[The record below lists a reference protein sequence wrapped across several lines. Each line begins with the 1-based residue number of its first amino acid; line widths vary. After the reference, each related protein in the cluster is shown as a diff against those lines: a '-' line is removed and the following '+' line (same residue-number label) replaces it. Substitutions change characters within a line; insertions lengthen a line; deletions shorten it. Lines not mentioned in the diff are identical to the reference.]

1 MKMTTPDYEKKLFL
15 DYEKKLF
22 AMREANAIMGETI
35 KAQDKI
41 ISSLRGELAIMQA
54 IFVTLKQE
62 VKKIKEKLE
71 RSNSNGAEQK
81 NAEN

>member
-1 MKMTTPDYEKKLFL
+1 MTQQ

-35 KAQDKI
+35 KSQDKT

-54 IFVTLKQE
+54 IIVKQKQE
-62 VKKIKEKLE
+62 IEELKEELE
-71 RSNSNGAEQK
+71 RRNSNGSEQK

>member
-1 MKMTTPDYEKKLFL
+1 MKMATP

-35 KAQDKI
+35 KSQDKI
-41 ISSLRGELAIMQA
+41 ISFLRRELAIMQA

-62 VKKIKEKLE
+62 VEELKEKLE
-71 RSNSNGAEQK
+71 RRNSDGAEQK

>member
-1 MKMTTPDYEKKLFL
+1 MTQQ

-35 KAQDKI
+35 KSQDKI

-54 IFVTLKQE
+54 IIVKQKQE
-62 VKKIKEKLE
+62 IEELKEELE
-71 RSNSNGAEQK
+71 RRNSNGSEQK

>member
-1 MKMTTPDYEKKLFL
+1 MKMEQH

-35 KAQDKI
+35 KSQDKI
-41 ISSLRGELAIMQA
+41 ISSLRGELDIMQS
-54 IFVTLKQE
+54 IIEKQKQE
-62 VKKIKEKLE
+62 IEELKEELE
-71 RSNSNGAEQK
+71 RINSNGAEQK

>member
-1 MKMTTPDYEKKLFL
+1 MKMTTP

-35 KAQDKI
+35 KSQDKI
-41 ISSLRGELAIMQA
+41 ISFLRRELAIMQA
-54 IFVTLKQE
+54 IFVTLKQQVE
-62 VKKIKEKLE
+62 ELKEKFE
-71 RSNSNGAEQK
+71 RSNSDGAEQK

>member
-1 MKMTTPDYEKKLFL
+1 MKMATSDYEKKLFL

-22 AMREANAIMGETI
+22 SMREANAIMGETI
-35 KAQDKI
+35 KSQDKT

-54 IFVTLKQE
+54 IFATLKQQVE
-62 VKKIKEKLE
+62 ELKEELE
-71 RSNSNGAEQK
+71 RRNSDGAEQK

>member
-1 MKMTTPDYEKKLFL
+1 MKMTAP

-35 KAQDKI
+35 KSQDKI
-41 ISSLRGELAIMQA
+41 ISFLRRELAIMQA

-62 VKKIKEKLE
+62 VEELKEELE
-71 RSNSNGAEQK
+71 RRNSDGAEQE

>member
-1 MKMTTPDYEKKLFL
+1 MTQH

-35 KAQDKI
+35 KSQDKI

-54 IFVTLKQE
+54 IFVTLKQQVE
-62 VKKIKEKLE
+62 ELKEKFE
-71 RSNSNGAEQK
+71 RRNSNGAEQK

>member
-1 MKMTTPDYEKKLFL
+1 MTQQ

-35 KAQDKI
+35 KSQDKT

-54 IFVTLKQE
+54 IIANQEQEIAKLKE
-62 VKKIKEKLE
+62 ELE
-71 RSNSNGAEQK
+71 RRNSNGAEQK

>member
-1 MKMTTPDYEKKLFL
+1 MATS

-35 KAQDKI
+35 KSQDKT
-41 ISSLRGELAIMQA
+41 ISFLRRELAIMQA

-62 VKKIKEKLE
+62 VEELKEELE
-71 RSNSNGAEQK
+71 RRNSDGAEQE

>member
-1 MKMTTPDYEKKLFL
+1 MTQQEYEKKLFS

-35 KAQDKI
+35 KAQGKI

-62 VKKIKEKLE
+62 VEELKEELE
-71 RSNSNGAEQK
+71 RRKNDGAEQK

>member
-1 MKMTTPDYEKKLFL
+1 MEQH

-35 KAQDKI
+35 KSQDKI
-41 ISSLRGELAIMQA
+41 ISSMRGELAIMQA
-54 IFVTLKQE
+54 ISAKQKQE
-62 VKKIKEKLE
+62 IEELKEELE
-71 RSNSNGAEQK
+71 RRNRNGAEQK

>member
-1 MKMTTPDYEKKLFL
+1 MTTTDYEKKLVL

-35 KAQDKI
+35 KSQDKI

-54 IFVTLKQE
+54 IFVTLKQQVE
-62 VKKIKEKLE
+62 ELKEKFE
-71 RSNSNGAEQK
+71 RRNSNGAEQK

>member
-1 MKMTTPDYEKKLFL
+1 MTQQ

-35 KAQDKI
+35 KSQDKTI
-41 ISSLRGELAIMQA
+41 CSMRGELAIMQS
-54 IFVTLKQE
+54 IIEKKKQE
-62 VKKIKEKLE
+62 IAKLKEELE
-71 RSNSNGAEQK
+71 RRNSDGAEQK

>member
-1 MKMTTPDYEKKLFL
+1 MTTPDYEKKLFS

-22 AMREANAIMGETI
+22 TMSESNAIMGETI
-35 KAQDKI
+35 NSQDKT

-62 VKKIKEKLE
+62 V
-71 RSNSNGAEQK
+71 
-81 NAEN
+81 